1 MIVYTVFKTTNC
13 QPHIKQSFKLIQIIR
28 YILLAGDV
36 LPLSELADSSEL
48 LGSTNS
54 TSKYNKLFS

>member
-1 MIVYTVFKTTNC
+1 MIVYTLSKTTTNC
-13 QPHIKQSFKLIQIIR
+13 QSLKLIQMIR

-36 LPLSELADSSEL
+36 FPLSEFADSSEL

-54 TSKYNKLFS
+54 TSKYNKLLS

>member
-1 MIVYTVFKTTNC
+1 MIVYTVSKTTTNC
-13 QPHIKQSFKLIQIIR
+13 QPHITQSFKLIQMIR

-36 LPLSELADSSEL
+36 FPLSELADSLEL

-54 TSKYNKLFS
+54 TSK